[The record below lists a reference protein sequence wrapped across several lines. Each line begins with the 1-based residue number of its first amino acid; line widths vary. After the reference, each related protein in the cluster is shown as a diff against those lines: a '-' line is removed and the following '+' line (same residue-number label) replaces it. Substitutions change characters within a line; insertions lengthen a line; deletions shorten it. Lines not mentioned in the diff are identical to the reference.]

1 MSDKPAERVGRR
13 TFLGR
18 AAMTAG
24 AAGLAP
30 NLVAAIPVVTA
41 PIAATPAKAASAPS
55 TPRQTGFTRQLA
67 QYASA
72 LRYEDIPADVKQRI
86 KYTIIDT
93 VAVILYGSQLPWSQK
108 VIAHAKRTGP
118 GGKSAILGGG
128 ATVQAPSAALAHGTL
143 AHAFE
148 LDNLTDPNSGTH
160 PGAANFSGGLA
171 ISQER
176 GLSGRDLMLAMTAGS
191 EVMIR
196 IGLASRGSLEPRGFH
211 APGTTGPFGG
221 AITGGKLMQL
231 DPERMTY
238 ALGIAG
244 SLSSGLLEFAHSK
257 DGGMVKK
264 LHLGRAAE
272 SGVLAASLAADG
284 FDGPT
289 TVLEGEAGYL
299 NAFASERDFAELT
312 KGLGQTYVSMY
323 IMMKR
328 FACHVTAH
336 RPVEGILDLINEH
349 KFKPEDV
356 ETITLTGNER
366 MVSVNN
372 IPAPPDVLLAQYS
385 IPFSVG
391 LAFYRNPIDPDS
403 FDENVHTDR
412 NILAMAAK
420 VKMNVVPGQ
429 TRENLATTVSVT
441 LKDGRTV
448 SRRVNDF
455 QGTPARPLDEPGIRE
470 KFMLMSKRFP
480 RADMDRLY
488 QRLQNIENERTL
500 DWLTA

>member
-1 MSDKPAERVGRR
+1 
-13 TFLGR
+13 
-18 AAMTAG
+18 MTAG

-30 NLVAAIPVVTA
+30 NLVTA
-41 PIAATPAKAASAPS
+41 PLVATPAKAAAQAAQ
-55 TPRQTGFTRQLA
+55 PRPTGITTRLA

-72 LRYEDIPADVKQRI
+72 LRYEEIPADVKLRV
-86 KYTIIDT
+86 KNTIIDT
-93 VAVILYGSQLPWSQK
+93 VAVILYGGQLPWSK
-108 VIAHAKRTGP
+108 TVIAHAQRTGP
-118 GGKSAILGGG
+118 NGKSAILGGG
-128 ATVQAPSAALAHGTL
+128 RVSVQAPSAALAHGTM

-148 LDNLTDPNSGTH
+148 LDNLTDPNSGSH
-160 PGAANFSGGLA
+160 PGAAMFSSGLA
-171 ISQER
+171 IAQER
-176 GLSGRDLMLAMTAGS
+176 GLSGRDLMLAMTAGG

-196 IGLASRGSLEPRGFH
+196 VGLAAKGSLEPRGFH

-221 AITGGKLMQL
+221 AITCGKLMQL
-231 DPERMTY
+231 DPTKMTN

-244 SLSSGLLEFAHSK
+244 SLASGLLEFAHAK
-257 DGGMVKK
+257 NGGMVKK

-289 TVLEGEAGYL
+289 SVIEGEAGYL
-299 NAFASERDFAELT
+299 EAFGTEHDFNELT
-312 KGLGQTYVSMY
+312 KGLGRDYASMY

-356 ETITLTGNER
+356 VSITLTGNER
-366 MVSVNN
+366 MASVNN

-403 FDENVHTDR
+403 FDENVHRDR
-412 NILAMAAK
+412 DILAMAAK

-429 TRENLATTVSVT
+429 RREDLATTVSVT

-448 SRRVNDF
+448 TRRVTEF
-455 QGTPARPLDEPGIRE
+455 RGTPARPLDEPGMRE

-480 RADMDRLY
+480 GADMDRLY
-488 QRLQNIENERTL
+488 QRLQNLENERTL
-500 DWLTA
+500 EWLTA

>member
-1 MSDKPAERVGRR
+1 
-13 TFLGR
+13 
-18 AAMTAG
+18 
-24 AAGLAP
+24 
-30 NLVAAIPVVTA
+30 
-41 PIAATPAKAASAPS
+41 
-55 TPRQTGFTRQLA
+55 
-67 QYASA
+67 
-72 LRYEDIPADVKQRI
+72 
-86 KYTIIDT
+86 
-93 VAVILYGSQLPWSQK
+93 
-108 VIAHAKRTGP
+108 
-118 GGKSAILGGG
+118 
-128 ATVQAPSAALAHGTL
+128 
-143 AHAFE
+143 
-148 LDNLTDPNSGTH
+148 
-160 PGAANFSGGLA
+160 
-171 ISQER
+171 
-176 GLSGRDLMLAMTAGS
+176 
-191 EVMIR
+191 
-196 IGLASRGSLEPRGFH
+196 
-211 APGTTGPFGG
+211 
-221 AITGGKLMQL
+221 
-231 DPERMTY
+231 
-238 ALGIAG
+238 
-244 SLSSGLLEFAHSK
+244 
-257 DGGMVKK
+257 VKK

-299 NAFASERDFAELT
+299 HAFASERDYGELT

-356 ETITLTGNER
+356 ESITLTGNER

-412 NILAMAAK
+412 NILAMASK
-420 VKMNVVPGQ
+420 VKMTVVPGQ
-429 TRENLATTVSVT
+429 RREDLTTTVSVT
-441 LKDGRTV
+441 LKGGRTV
-448 SRRVNDF
+448 TRRVTDF
-455 QGTPARPLDEPGIRE
+455 QGTPARPLNEAGMRE

-488 QRLQNIENERTL
+488 QRLQNLENERTL
-500 DWLTA
+500 EWLTA

>member
-1 MSDKPAERVGRR
+1 MSDKTNDRLGRR
-13 TFLGR
+13 TFLSR
-18 AAMTAG
+18 AAVTAG

-30 NLVAAIPVVTA
+30 NLVAAIPAVTA
-41 PIAATPAKAASAPS
+41 PIVATPAKAANAPAPAARGL
-55 TPRQTGFTRQLA
+55 TTRLA

-72 LRYEDIPADVKQRI
+72 LRYDEIPAEARQRI

-128 ATVQAPSAALAHGTL
+128 GSVQAPSAALAHGTL

-160 PGAANFSGGLA
+160 PGAAMFSSGLA
-171 ISQER
+171 VAQER
-176 GLSGRDLMLAMTAGS
+176 GLSGRDLILAMTAGA

-221 AITGGKLMQL
+221 AITVGKLMQL
-231 DPERMTY
+231 DPTKMTY

-299 NAFASERDFAELT
+299 QAFASERDLNELT
-312 KGLGQTYVSMY
+312 KGLGQTYASMY

-336 RPVEGILDLINEH
+336 RPVEGILDLVNEH
-349 KFKPEDV
+349 KFTPGDV
-356 ETITLTGNER
+356 ESITLTGNER
-366 MVSVNN
+366 MASVNN

-385 IPFSVG
+385 IPFAVG

-403 FDENVHTDR
+403 FDENVHRDR
-412 NILAMAAK
+412 DILAMAAK

-429 TRENLATTVSVT
+429 RREDLTTSVAVT
-441 LKDGRTV
+441 LRDGRTV
-448 SRRVNDF
+448 TRRVTDF
-455 QGTPARPLDEPGIRE
+455 RGTPARPLDEPGMRE

-480 RADMDRLY
+480 QPAMERLY

-500 DWLTA
+500 EWLTA